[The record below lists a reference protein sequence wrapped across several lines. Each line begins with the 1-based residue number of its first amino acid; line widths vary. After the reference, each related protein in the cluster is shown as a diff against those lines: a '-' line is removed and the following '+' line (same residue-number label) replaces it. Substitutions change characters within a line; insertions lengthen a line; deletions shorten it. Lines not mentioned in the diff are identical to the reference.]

1 MVASAHPKLSIS
13 HLPSPISPLILM
25 FTAEVFQN
33 PYLNQGATQVN
44 AIMTITTSG
53 DGGVSVAT
61 PKSQRLFGIICDIS
75 GSMGGAKIMAAK
87 EAIVQI
93 VNLLPTDAAFFI
105 VTGSSRAK
113 LLIPLVNAVPENKQR
128 AIAQVREIG
137 ANGGTVISSWLSTA
151 LGEFNKMPYAICQ
164 ALLLTDGQNDP
175 SDEQELERVLA
186 ASEGKFQCD
195 CRGVGTDWQVSQ
207 LQKIASKLLG
217 TTDIIAQPNQI
228 AADFEAILT
237 KAMGKTVS
245 DVSLRLWTPQGA
257 KVLFCKQVSPEIVDV
272 TDRSRTVNDRMVD
285 YPTGAWGSNESRDY
299 HFCIQV
305 TAGNIGDEML
315 AGRASLITQTDGQE
329 TKITEAKILA
339 TWTADEAKTAKI
351 DRHVAHYTGQAEL
364 AQSIQEGLEARAQGN
379 IEVATVKLGKAVK
392 LAHDSG
398 NEATAKLLRSVVD
411 VEDAAAGTVRIKR
424 TVAKEDEMMLDTRST
439 KTARIHK

>member
-1 MVASAHPKLSIS
+1 
-13 HLPSPISPLILM
+13 M

-33 PYLNQGATQVN
+33 PYLTQGATEVN

-53 DGGVSVAT
+53 HDSSVVTVS
-61 PKSQRLFGIICDIS
+61 KSQRLFGIICDIS
-75 GSMGGAKIMAAK
+75 GSMGGAKILAAK
-87 EAIVQI
+87 DAIVQI
-93 VNLLPTDAAFFI
+93 INLLPTDAAFFI

-113 LLIPLVNAVPENKQR
+113 LLVPLVNAVPENKLR
-128 AIAQVREIG
+128 AIAQVRDIT

-151 LGEFNKMPYAICQ
+151 LGEFNKMPQSICQ

-175 SDEQELERVLA
+175 SDEETLIRVLDSA
-186 ASEGKFQCD
+186 EGKFQCD

-207 LQKIASKLLG
+207 LQKIATKLLG
-217 TTDIIAQPNQI
+217 TTDIIASPSQI
-228 AADFEAILT
+228 AADFAAILT
-237 KAMGKTVS
+237 KAMGKTMS

-272 TDRSRTVNDRMVD
+272 TSRAKVVNDRMVD
-285 YPTGAWGSNESRDY
+285 YPTGAWGGNESRDY
-299 HFCIQV
+299 HFCIQIN
-305 TAGNIGDEML
+305 AGNVGDEML

-339 TWTADEAKTAKI
+339 TWTEDEAKTAKI

-364 AQSIQEGLEARAQGN
+364 AQSIQEGLEARANGN

-411 VEDAAAGTVRIKR
+411 IEDAASGTVRIKR

>member
-1 MVASAHPKLSIS
+1 
-13 HLPSPISPLILM
+13 M

-33 PYLNQGATQVN
+33 PYLSQGAREVN
-44 AIMTITTSG
+44 AIMTITTNG
-53 DGGVSVAT
+53 EEDRLNTAIN
-61 PKSQRLFGIICDIS
+61 QRLFGIICDIS
-75 GSMGGAKIMAAK
+75 GSMGGAKMIAAK
-87 EAIVQI
+87 DAIVQI
-93 VNLLPTDAAFFI
+93 INLLPTDAAFFI

-113 LLIPLVNAVPENKQR
+113 LLVPVINAVPENKLR
-128 AIAQVREIG
+128 AIAQVKEIS
-137 ANGGTVISSWLSTA
+137 ANGGTLMSTWLNTA
-151 LGEFNKMPYAICQ
+151 LGEFNKMPQAICQ
-164 ALLLTDGQNDP
+164 AVLLTDGQNDP
-175 SDEQELERVLA
+175 SDDRDLERVLA

-207 LQKIASKLLG
+207 LQAIASKLLG
-217 TTDIIAQPNQI
+217 TTDIIPSPDRI
-228 AADFEAILT
+228 AADFEEILT

-272 TDRSRTVNDRMVD
+272 TDRAKVVNDRLVD

-305 TAGNIGDEML
+305 NPGQIGDEML
-315 AGRASLITQTDGQE
+315 AGRASLITQTNGQE

-339 TWTADEAKTAKI
+339 TWTEDEAKTAKI
-351 DRHVAHYTGQAEL
+351 DRRVAHYTGQAEL
-364 AQSIQEGLEARAQGN
+364 AQSIHEGLEARAQGN

-398 NEATAKLLRSVVD
+398 NEATAKLLRTVVD
-411 VEDAAAGTVRIKR
+411 VDDAAAGTVRIKR
-424 TVAKEDEMMLDTRST
+424 AVAKEDEMMLETRST
-439 KTARIHK
+439 KTARIQK

>member
-1 MVASAHPKLSIS
+1 
-13 HLPSPISPLILM
+13 M

-53 DGGVSVAT
+53 DGGVSIAT
-61 PKSQRLFGIICDIS
+61 PKSQRLFGIICDVS
-75 GSMGGAKIMAAK
+75 GSMGGAKILAAK

-113 LLIPLVNAVPENKQR
+113 LLVPLVNAIPENKQR

-137 ANGGTVISSWLSTA
+137 ANGGTVISSWLNTA

-175 SDEQELERVLA
+175 SDEQDLERVLA

-207 LQKIASKLLG
+207 LQKIAGKLLG
-217 TTDIIAQPNQI
+217 TTDIIAQPAQI
-228 AADFEAILT
+228 AADFEAILA

-305 TAGNIGDEML
+305 NAGNIGDEML

-411 VEDAAAGTVRIKR
+411 VEDAAAGTVRIKKA
-424 TVAKEDEMMLDTRST
+424 VAKEDEMMLDTRST

>member
-1 MVASAHPKLSIS
+1 
-13 HLPSPISPLILM
+13 M

-33 PYLNQGATQVN
+33 PYLSQGATQVN
-44 AIMTITTSG
+44 AIMTITSSG
-53 DGGVSVAT
+53 DDGATVAAA
-61 PKSQRLFGIICDIS
+61 KSQRLFGIICDTS
-75 GSMGGAKIMAAK
+75 GSMGGAKMIAAK
-87 EAIVQI
+87 DAIVQI
-93 VNLLPTDAAFFI
+93 INLLPTDAAFFI
-105 VTGSSRAK
+105 VTGASRAK
-113 LLIPLVNAVPENKQR
+113 LLVPLVNAVPENKLR
-128 AIAQVREIG
+128 AIAQVKEIS
-137 ANGGTVISSWLSTA
+137 ANGGTVISSWLNTA
-151 LGEFNKMPYAICQ
+151 LGEFNKMPQAICQ

-175 SDEQELERVLA
+175 SDEQDLERTLA

-207 LQKIASKLLG
+207 LQKIAAKLLG
-217 TTDIIAQPNQI
+217 TTDIIASPNQI

-272 TDRSRTVNDRMVD
+272 TDRSKVVNDRIVD
-285 YPTGAWGSNESRDY
+285 YPTGAWGSHESRDY
-299 HFCIQV
+299 HFCIQIN
-305 TAGNIGDEML
+305 AGNVGDEML
-315 AGRASLITQTDGQE
+315 AGRASLITQTNGQE

-339 TWTADEAKTAKI
+339 TWTEDEAKTAKI

-424 TVAKEDEMMLDTRST
+424 TVAKADEMMLDTRST